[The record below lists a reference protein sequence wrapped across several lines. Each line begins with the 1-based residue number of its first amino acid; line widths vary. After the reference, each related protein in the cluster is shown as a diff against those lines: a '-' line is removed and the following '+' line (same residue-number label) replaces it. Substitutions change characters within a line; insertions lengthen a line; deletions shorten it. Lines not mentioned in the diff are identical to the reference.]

1 MVLFPSLLHH
11 LLILQRWHLPK
22 RLNDLRLRYLQ
33 LGMVEKH
40 TLSAKIEGG
49 LSWRKKSKNA
59 PEVEVDVTML
69 FLFTSFFE
77 VKPTMFNLAKPMSFP
92 LFIRLVQL
100 LDD

>member
-1 MVLFPSLLHH
+1 VVYH
-11 LLILQRWHLPK
+11 
-22 RLNDLRLRYLQ
+22 
-33 LGMVEKH
+33 GEKFQ
-40 TLSAKIEGG
+40 
-49 LSWRKKSKNA
+49 KNA

-69 FLFTSFFE
+69 FFLKPFFE